1 MHDGCPARDTRIEP
15 RRRVTSFVC
24 VPSHLV
30 APGQTWATLQSL
42 MSTLMGGRHPV
53 TYAPTGVYRLCD
65 TWDLSCNDGVGGS
78 VGGKSKLPRLRVQGS
93 WSAFT
98 LIRLIR
104 PPFVAPIFV
113 TDQCQSRFW
122 NRASE
127 FILSASCNLLLLSD
141 SAKRDGYV
149 TAFQ

>member
-1 MHDGCPARDTRIEP
+1 MHDGCLARDIRIEP
-15 RRRVTSFVC
+15 RLRITSSVC
-24 VPSHLV
+24 VPTHLV

-53 TYAPTGVYRLCD
+53 TYAPSGVYRLCV
-65 TWDLSCNDGVGGS
+65 TWDLSCKDGVGGS
-78 VGGKSKLPRLRVQGS
+78 VDGKSRLPMLRVQS
-93 WSAFT
+93 SSFAFT

-104 PPFVAPIFV
+104 LPFAAPIFV

-122 NRASE
+122 NRAFE
-127 FILSASCNLLLLSD
+127 FILSASCNLLLLSK
-141 SAKRDGYV
+141 SATRDDCV